1 MNKYC
6 DSTQMRSP
14 EQWISY
20 NRQQSGGCQGLVGR
34 QELEVTLKGTHTL
47 RETQILRDT
56 H

>member
-34 QELEVTLKGTHTL
+34 QELGGGGAVGTEL
-47 RETQILRDT
+47 QCGR
-56 H
+56 

>member
-34 QELEVTLKGTHTL
+34 QELEGAVQWVLSCSVEDEGF
-47 RETQILRDT
+47 
-56 H
+56 